1 LQRARE
7 AVANFVSH
15 AEQCRYSVGVL
26 RYFRKIMPV
35 TAVPFNPMT
44 SPLPLSSQAYPIV
57 VGRYALFEPI
67 ASGGMAS
74 VHIGRLSGSFGFA
87 RTVAIKRLHQNLAL
101 DPEFIAMFLDEARL
115 AARIRHTNVVQTL
128 DVVNLDNE
136 LLLVMEYVSGASLSR
151 IQVRE
156 RQAGRVAPHRVAVD
170 IMVGALNGL
179 HAAHEATNENGE
191 PLGIVHRDVSPQNIL
206 IGTDGVARLLDF
218 GIAKAI
224 GGVHYTRPNQ
234 VKGKLRYLSPEGITA
249 QTVTRASDIY
259 AASVVLWELLTGR
272 RLFDGENDGQ
282 VMNQVLNSALMP
294 PSSERTHISRKLDEI
309 VMCGLSRDPA
319 ARFATAR
326 EMASALEAAV
336 IPVNR
341 SAVAEWAMSSV
352 GDEIAERDRCVA
364 GIEREMQA
372 EGTPAGQGL
381 SPASLSLGS
390 RSVEGRSAGESGSAP
405 SLSLEHSIIAREVAP
420 RRRLSAVVLAVALT
434 GCLLLAGLWAR
445 SKPSAHELPQATSAP
460 VVTTIAMLNPSAPRP
475 TATEPV
481 VAVAPALVVAVPEV
495 PQTTR
500 ASNTSAPTA
509 SAPRKPRRIT
519 SPIAPGKTAAVDRIY
534 RRD

>member
-1 LQRARE
+1 
-7 AVANFVSH
+7 
-15 AEQCRYSVGVL
+15 
-26 RYFRKIMPV
+26 
-35 TAVPFNPMT
+35 MT
-44 SPLPLSSQAYPIV
+44 SPVPLSSPAYPIV
-57 VGRYALFEPI
+57 VGRYALFDPI

-156 RQAGRVAPHRVAVD
+156 RKAGRVAPHRVAVD

-179 HAAHEATNENGE
+179 HAAHEAKNENGE

-218 GIAKAI
+218 GIAKAV
-224 GGVHYTRPNQ
+224 GGAHSTRPNQ

-249 QTVTRASDIY
+249 QSVSRASDIY

-282 VMNQVLNSALMP
+282 IVNQVLHSKIFP
-294 PSSERTHISRKLDEI
+294 PSSVRTHISRKLDEI

-319 ARFATAR
+319 ARFGTAR
-326 EMASALEAAV
+326 DMALALEAAV
-336 IPVNR
+336 VPVNR
-341 SAVAEWAMSSV
+341 SAVAEWATAIV
-352 GDEIAERDRCVA
+352 GDEIAERDRRVA
-364 GIEREMQA
+364 EIEREMQG
-372 EGTPAGQGL
+372 EGTPSGHGL
-381 SPASLSLGS
+381 PSSSSMLSS
-390 RSVEGRSAGESGSAP
+390 ARVVEVRSAGESGSAP
-405 SLSLEHSIIAREVAP
+405 SLSLEHSIIALEIVQP
-420 RRRLSAVVLAVALT
+420 NRRRSAIAVAAVLI
-434 GCLLLAGLWAR
+434 GSLLLAGLLFAR
-445 SKPSAHELPQATSAP
+445 SKSSSSAP
-460 VVTTIAMLNPSAPRP
+460 MSQTNAPVTSTVAMLNPSAPRP
-475 TATEPV
+475 IAPEPV
-481 VAVAPALVVAVPEV
+481 IAVPKAAVVAVPEV
-495 PQTTR
+495 SSAPA
-500 ASNTSAPTA
+500 ASAPSTSAPA
-509 SAPRKPRRIT
+509 VGAAPKPRRT
-519 SPIAPGKTAAVDRIY
+519 SPISPGKIGAPDRIY

>member
-1 LQRARE
+1 
-7 AVANFVSH
+7 
-15 AEQCRYSVGVL
+15 
-26 RYFRKIMPV
+26 
-35 TAVPFNPMT
+35 MT
-44 SPLPLSSQAYPIV
+44 SSVPLTSQAYPIV
-57 VGRYALFEPI
+57 VGRYALFDPI
-67 ASGGMAS
+67 AAGGMAS

-128 DVVNLDNE
+128 DVVNFDNE

-156 RQAGRVAPHRVAVD
+156 RKAGRVAPHRIAVD

-179 HAAHEATNENGE
+179 HAAHEAKNENGE

-224 GGVHYTRPNQ
+224 GGAHCTRPNQ

-249 QTVTRASDIY
+249 QSVSRASDIY

-282 VMNQVLNSALMP
+282 IVNQVLHSKLLP
-294 PSSERTHISRKLDEI
+294 PSSARTHISKKLDEI
-309 VMCGLSRDPA
+309 VMRGLSRDPA

-326 EMASALEAAV
+326 EMALALEAAV

-341 SAVAEWAMSSV
+341 SAVAEWAAASV
-352 GDEIAERDRCVA
+352 GDEIAERDRRVA
-364 GIEREMQA
+364 EIEREMQG
-372 EGTPAGQGL
+372 EGTPPGQGL
-381 SPASLSLGS
+381 STSRVLLSS
-390 RSVEGRSAGESGSAP
+390 RSVEGRSAGDSGSAP
-405 SLSLEHSIIAREVAP
+405 SLSIEQSLIAHTVAQP
-420 RRRLSAVVLAVALT
+420 RPRWPTVALAATLT
-434 GCLLLAGLWAR
+434 GCVLLAGLWAR
-445 SKPSAHELPQATSAP
+445 KKPSAPEVRQAAVAP
-460 VVTTIAMLNPSAPRP
+460 VTTTIAMLNASAPQP
-475 TATEPV
+475 TMPEPAI
-481 VAVAPALVVAVPEV
+481 AVAPAVVAAVPDA
-495 PQTTR
+495 
-500 ASNTSAPTA
+500 ASASSA
-509 SAPRKPRRIT
+509 SAPRKPRRT
-519 SPIAPGKTAAVDRIY
+519 SPSPGKAAVPDRIY

>member
-1 LQRARE
+1 
-7 AVANFVSH
+7 
-15 AEQCRYSVGVL
+15 
-26 RYFRKIMPV
+26 
-35 TAVPFNPMT
+35 MT
-44 SPLPLSSQAYPIV
+44 SPQPLSSQAYPIT

-151 IQVRE
+151 IQVRQRE
-156 RQAGRVAPHRVAVD
+156 AGRVAPHRVAVD

-179 HAAHEATNENGE
+179 HAAHEAKNENGE

-249 QTVTRASDIY
+249 QSVTRASDIY

-282 VMNQVLNSALMP
+282 IMNQVLNATLLP

-326 EMASALEAAV
+326 EMALALEAAV
-336 IPVNR
+336 IPANR
-341 SAVAEWAMSSV
+341 SAVAEWAASSV

-364 GIEREMQA
+364 AIERETQA

-381 SPASLSLGS
+381 PASSVLLGS
-390 RSVEGRSAGESGSAP
+390 REIAGRSAGESGSAP
-405 SLSLEHSIIAREVAP
+405 SLSLEHSIIVREVVP
-420 RRRLSAVVLAVALT
+420 RRRRSAIALAVSLT
-434 GCLLLAGLWAR
+434 GCLLLAGLWAL
-445 SKPSAHELPQATSAP
+445 SKPSAHEVPQATIAP
-460 VVTTIAMLNPSAPRP
+460 VVTTIAMLNPSAPQPRAP
-475 TATEPV
+475 EPAI
-481 VAVAPALVVAVPEV
+481 AVAPALVVAIPET
-495 PQTTR
+495 P
-500 ASNTSAPTA
+500 SAPSASARAA
-509 SAPRKPRRIT
+509 SAPRKPHRTT
-519 SPIAPGKTAAVDRIY
+519 SAIAAGKTAAVDRIY